1 MMTTTFNHQHQQWKH
16 FSLTHITYPTIN
28 NATLI
33 ESITPPLLALLSL
46 TPPFGV
52 CALVTSVF
60 FQKDVVAAYLLVGS
74 LLTAAISS
82 AIKRVLKH
90 PRPPRYD
97 DDGDVE
103 YGMPSNHSCFAWFG
117 ATFVIL
123 YIVRRGG
130 VWASSSLS
138 SYSLRGSNDGST
150 PPSAAAIS
158 QSSSAWKLFSKVWHH
173 LHTSIAIVLFIG
185 IALGCAYSRVY
196 LGYHTANQV
205 TAGSILGCALGVLWY
220 RMFEL
225 RLVRDSLV
233 WLDGG
238 MHELERTRQ
247 RLHYHGSGGGE
258 WKEE

>member
-1 MMTTTFNHQHQQWKH
+1 
-16 FSLTHITYPTIN
+16 
-28 NATLI
+28 
-33 ESITPPLLALLSL
+33 ALLSL

-123 YIVRRGG
+123 YI
-130 VWASSSLS
+130 
-138 SYSLRGSNDGST
+138 
-150 PPSAAAIS
+150 
-158 QSSSAWKLFSKVWHH
+158 SSSAWKLFSKVWHH

-220 RMFEL
+220 RMFE
-225 RLVRDSLV
+225 
-233 WLDGG
+233 
-238 MHELERTRQ
+238 
-247 RLHYHGSGGGE
+247 
-258 WKEE
+258 